1 MSDGPNSQEPDDDAT
16 AVSPV
21 ESQEDVTAPVDLA
34 ANEETE
40 PSDPLLDQVLD
51 DRYEIRKALDRGGMG
66 TVYLAWDRT
75 LERQVVVKIPHASL
89 MADRTFRERFLQE
102 IRDLSTHEHP
112 AILSIV
118 DSGSHVG
125 DGSQSDVPYAVVQY
139 MRGGNLRERIT
150 RQGGRQTREEVLEWL
165 PTIAGALD
173 AVHRNGS
180 LHRDVKPANILFDG
194 EGHAVLSDFG
204 IATAIGAAD
213 PDAPTQEVRRE
224 LTVVGTFVGS
234 PAYAPPEAIDRI
246 LTPAYDQYSL
256 ATVVFLALTGELPY
270 SGPTNEAILIAKE
283 KGAPP
288 AFDRKKLRGPISKA
302 AEKAI
307 RKALSRQPE
316 DRFGSCTEFAEAFA
330 SEAGGSAITL
340 PWKPLGIAAAA
351 LVVLGG
357 VLQID
362 WGALTPEPGSAPA
375 TSTAGASGP
384 PPSAA
389 PESGPVTLQLGS
401 TPEEIDRAIFLCEK
415 GGGST
420 QACAREIF
428 ADERLRTVTL
438 APFRLDRTEVTNADF
453 QAFVDATGYRTT
465 AEERGYSWD
474 ITRCR
479 RCSWRTPQQGR
490 DALSHPDDPVVH
502 VSWQDARRYC
512 QWAGGR
518 LPSEDEWEFA
528 ARGRDRR
535 AFPWG
540 DEWDANRLR
549 DVQAEG
555 LGLEPV
561 GSYPNGA
568 TPEGLL
574 DLAGSVWEWTSTES
588 GEGERRIFK
597 GGSWMDRIPAYFRS
611 AAFSEDAPDYSSISL
626 GFRCARDGS
635 A

>member
-1 MSDGPNSQEPDDDAT
+1 LSDGGENEAT
-16 AVSPV
+16 VAAA
-21 ESQEDVTAPVDLA
+21 DTATERAGVDETR
-34 ANEETE
+34 ANEEADTA
-40 PSDPLLDQVLD
+40 PSDPEDPLVGRVLD
-51 DRYEIRKALDRGGMG
+51 ERYEIRKSLDRGGMG

-118 DSGSHVG
+118 DSGSHHG
-125 DGSQSDVPYAVVQY
+125 DDTGPGTQDVPYAVVQY
-139 MRGGNLRERIT
+139 LRGGNLRERIG
-150 RQGGRQTREEVLEWL
+150 RQGGQQTREEVLEWL

-256 ATVVFLALTGELPY
+256 ATVVYLAVTGELPF
-270 SGPTNEAILIAKE
+270 SGNTNEAILIAKE
-283 KGAPP
+283 KGTPP
-288 AFDRKKLRGPISKA
+288 AIDRQKLKGPLSKS
-302 AEKAI
+302 AEKAL
-307 RKALSRQPE
+307 RKGLSRQPE
-316 DRFGSCTEFAEAFA
+316 DRFDSCMAFADAFA
-330 SEAGGSAITL
+330 SEAGGAGVSL
-340 PWKPLGIAAAA
+340 PIRPLATAAAA
-351 LVVLGG
+351 AVLVFALLRV
-357 VLQID
+357 D
-362 WGALTPEPGSAPA
+362 WGGILPESDASAPA
-375 TSTAGASGP
+375 PTA
-384 PPSAA
+384 
-389 PESGPVTLQLGS
+389 ERGPVTVQLGS
-401 TPEEIDRAIFLCEK
+401 NPEEIDRAIFLCEK
-415 GGGST
+415 GGGSER
-420 QACAREIF
+420 ACAREIF

-438 APFRLDRTEVTNADF
+438 APYTLDRTEVTNGEFA
-453 QAFVDATGYRTT
+453 AFVEATDHRTT

-479 RCSWRTPQQGR
+479 RCTWRTPQAGR
-490 DALSHPDDPVVH
+490 DALSNPTDPVVH
-502 VSWQDARRYC
+502 VSWADASRYC
-512 QWAGGR
+512 KWAGAR
-518 LPSEDEWEFA
+518 LPSEDEWELA
-528 ARGRDRR
+528 ARGTDRR
-535 AFPWG
+535 TFPWG

-549 DVQAEG
+549 DVRAEG

-561 GSYPNGA
+561 GSYPEGA

-574 DLAGSVWEWTSTES
+574 DLAGSVWEWTATES

-626 GFRCARDGS
+626 GFRCARDG
-635 A
+635 AA